1 MTSCHLSLSSRN
13 RIIGYV
19 LLLSITLSTILVPGC
34 LISGSTT
41 PPSGLT
47 TPEWHLLSYRGDDG
61 RDIPAVGDVT
71 LRFNPD
77 DTLNGTSGCNQYS
90 ASYSV
95 EGELL
100 TIGPIASTERY
111 CPGPDGVMAEEHEY
125 LARLSNTTR
134 YHVSDNNLVLS
145 YYDVEKLLVFVKR

>member
-1 MTSCHLSLSSRN
+1 MTSRHLSLSLRN
-13 RIIGYV
+13 RIIGYT

-41 PPSGLT
+41 PPSELT

-61 RDIPAVGDVT
+61 SDLPAIGDVT
-71 LRFNPD
+71 LRFNPGG
-77 DTLNGTSGCNQYS
+77 TLSGNSGCNRYS
-90 ASYSV
+90 SSYSV

-100 TIGPIASTERY
+100 TIGSLAYTERY
-111 CPGPDGVMAEEHEY
+111 CTGPEGVMTQEQEY

-134 YHVSDNNLVLS
+134 YHVSDDILVLS
-145 YYDVEKLLVFVKR
+145 YYDVEKLLVFVKK

>member
-1 MTSCHLSLSSRN
+1 MTSCLPPLPSCSP
-13 RIIGYV
+13 IIGYA
-19 LLLSITLSTILVPGC
+19 LLLSITLLTILVPGC

-61 RDIPAVGDVT
+61 SDIPAIGDVT

-77 DTLNGTSGCNQYS
+77 GTFNGNSGCNQYS

-111 CPGPDGVMAEEHEY
+111 CQAPEGVMAEEHEY
-125 LARLSNTTR
+125 LTRLSNTTR